1 MADYEALKEAVIEGN
16 AGRAK
21 ELTQQA
27 LDEGKGPQE
36 ILDVALIPAM
46 DVVGEKFTRQE
57 FYIPEM
63 LIAARAMQ
71 AGLGLLKPLLAQG
84 QSKSR
89 GKVVIGTVKGDLHD
103 IGKNL
108 VGMMLQ
114 GGGFE
119 VVDLGT
125 DVKAAQFV
133 EAVRQHSPD
142 FVMMSALLTT
152 TMGSMRETITALR
165 ESGLRERVKVGVGGA
180 PLTQRYAD
188 EVGADFYSTR
198 RHGRGEQGE
207 GVRKGLVPKQA
218 QREESGKTAAV
229 LKPRRSLNVARRVRK
244 WPCSTCL
251 PCRKERTSCK
261 QRPSEA

>member
-21 ELTQQA
+21 ELTQLA

-36 ILDVALIPAM
+36 ILDLGLIPAM
-46 DVVGEKFTRQE
+46 DVVGDKFSRQE

-84 QSKSR
+84 QSKAK

-119 VVDLGT
+119 IVDLGA
-125 DVKAAQFV
+125 DVKPARFV
-133 EAVRQHSPD
+133 EAVQAEKPD
-142 FVMMSALLTT
+142 FLMMSALLTT
-152 TMGSMRETITALR
+152 TMLSMRETIEALKAA
-165 ESGLRERVKVGVGGA
+165 GLRGGVRIGVGGA
-180 PLTQRYAD
+180 PVTQRFAD
-188 EVGADFYSTR
+188 EVGADFYAPDATGAVSKA
-198 RHGRGEQGE
+198 
-207 GVRKGLVPKQA
+207 KGF
-218 QREESGKTAAV
+218 AA
-229 LKPRRSLNVARRVRK
+229 
-244 WPCSTCL
+244 
-251 PCRKERTSCK
+251 
-261 QRPSEA
+261 

>member
-27 LDEGKGPQE
+27 LEEGNGPQE
-36 ILDVALIPAM
+36 ILDEGLIPAM
-46 DVVGEKFTRQE
+46 DVVGEKFSRQE

-84 QSKSR
+84 QSKTR
-89 GKVVIGTVKGDLHD
+89 GKAVIGTVKGDLHD

-119 VVDLGT
+119 VVDLGA
-125 DVKAAQFV
+125 DVKPAKFV
-133 EAVRQHSPD
+133 EAVEREKPD

-152 TMGSMRETITALR
+152 TMLSMRETIEALKAA
-165 ESGLRERVKVGVGGA
+165 GLREGVKVGVGGA
-180 PLTQRYAD
+180 PVTQRFA
-188 EVGADFYSTR
+188 EEIGADFYAPDAT
-198 RHGRGEQGE
+198 G
-207 GVRKGLVPKQA
+207 
-218 QREESGKTAAV
+218 AV
-229 LKPRRSLNVARRVRK
+229 NKSKEFVA
-244 WPCSTCL
+244 
-251 PCRKERTSCK
+251 
-261 QRPSEA
+261 

>member
-71 AGLGLLKPLLAQG
+71 AGLGLLKPLLAQVE
-84 QSKSR
+84 SKSK

-119 VVDLGT
+119 IVDLGA
-125 DVKAAQFV
+125 DVKPARFV
-133 EAVRQHSPD
+133 EAVQAEKPD
-142 FVMMSALLTT
+142 FLMMSALLTT
-152 TMGSMRETITALR
+152 TMLSMRETIEALKAA
-165 ESGLRERVKVGVGGA
+165 GLRGGVRIGVGGA
-180 PLTQRYAD
+180 PVTQRFAD
-188 EVGADFYSTR
+188 EVGADFYAPDAT
-198 RHGRGEQGE
+198 G
-207 GVRKGLVPKQA
+207 
-218 QREESGKTAAV
+218 AV
-229 LKPRRSLNVARRVRK
+229 NRA
-244 WPCSTCL
+244 
-251 PCRKERTSCK
+251 KELIL
-261 QRPSEA
+261 A

>member
-21 ELTQQA
+21 ELTQLA

-36 ILDVALIPAM
+36 VLDSALIPAM
-46 DVVGEKFTRQE
+46 DVVGDKFSKQE

-71 AGLGLLKPLLAQG
+71 AGLALLKPLLAQS
-84 QSKSR
+84 QSKPR

-119 VVDLGT
+119 VVDLGA
-125 DVKAAQFV
+125 DVKPQRFVDAVAA
-133 EAVRQHSPD
+133 EKPD
-142 FVMMSALLTT
+142 FLMMSALLTT
-152 TMGSMRETITALR
+152 TMLSMRETI
-165 ESGLRERVKVGVGGA
+165 ESLKAAGLRDAVRVGIGGA
-180 PLTQRYAD
+180 PVTQRFAD
-188 EVGADFYSTR
+188 EIGADFYASDAT
-198 RHGRGEQGE
+198 GAVSKTKE
-207 GVRKGLVPKQA
+207 LV
-218 QREESGKTAAV
+218 AA
-229 LKPRRSLNVARRVRK
+229 
-244 WPCSTCL
+244 
-251 PCRKERTSCK
+251 
-261 QRPSEA
+261 